1 MSVSLVKGERISL
14 EKAEKVNKMFFG
26 LSWGKIENKTTKHN
40 IVWGR
45 KWGIIPFRIVKE
57 EIVTSEEDVD
67 LDAYAILLD
76 KNNKELETIYYGR
89 LKSSKGYSI
98 YHSGDDRIGELD
110 VDENDNEIIT
120 VDFTQLK
127 ENVKKI
133 IFTVNSFKR
142 QKFGLIPYIKL
153 RIYEGAP
160 NQPTNTHI
168 EYTIHNNSQFKNALT
183 LVIAQVYQHNN
194 GWKVTAI
201 DNAISE
207 GGYQAIVSGS
217 INSVGD

>member
-1 MSVSLVKGERISL
+1 MLANRSFGGAQVSRTFYARGQTGQQLLLGAYS
-14 EKAEKVNKMFFG
+14 AMM
-26 LSWGKIENKTTKHN
+26 
-40 IVWGR
+40 
-45 KWGIIPFRIVKE
+45 KE
-57 EIVTSEEDVD
+57 V
-67 LDAYAILLD
+67 
-76 KNNKELETIYYGR
+76 NNKELETIYYGR

-98 YHSGDDRIGELD
+98 YHSGDDRIGGLD

-168 EYTIHNNSQFKNALT
+168 LTIDIKIKHFIKIIKNLI
-183 LVIAQVYQHNN
+183 LI
-194 GWKVTAI
+194 I
-201 DNAISE
+201 IL
-207 GGYQAIVSGS
+207 
-217 INSVGD
+217 